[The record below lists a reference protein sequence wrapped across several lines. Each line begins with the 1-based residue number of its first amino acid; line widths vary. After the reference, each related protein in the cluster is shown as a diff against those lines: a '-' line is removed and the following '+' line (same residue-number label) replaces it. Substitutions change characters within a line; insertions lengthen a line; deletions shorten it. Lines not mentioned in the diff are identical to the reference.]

1 MKTQIIGVLGLGIF
15 GQTIATE
22 LSSFGQ
28 DVIALDNN
36 STTIDSLADQ
46 VTKAAVG
53 DITDIDFL
61 RSAGID
67 TCDTVIIATG
77 EHLESSALALLQCK
91 KLGITNIIAKAMNN
105 NYEEVLYGMGANWV
119 ITPERSTAKDLAS
132 NILRYNISN
141 VFHLEDD
148 VALIELKIPKEW
160 AGKSLHTLNLRQNY
174 NVNVIG
180 FRDEQNGK
188 LNTHFGPSKKL
199 PDEGIIL
206 VVADNRTLEKF
217 GYLGYLK

>member
-36 STTIDSLADQ
+36 ATTIDYLADQ

-53 DITDIDFL
+53 DITDIEFL

-67 TCDTVIIATG
+67 TCDSVIIATG

-91 KLGITNIIAKAMNN
+91 KLGIKNIIAKAMRKSFT
-105 NYEEVLYGMGANWV
+105 EWVLTGSSLLNVAQQKNWLQISSA
-119 ITPERSTAKDLAS
+119 ITYQMFF
-132 NILRYNISN
+132 I
-141 VFHLEDD
+141 
-148 VALIELKIPKEW
+148 
-160 AGKSLHTLNLRQNY
+160 
-174 NVNVIG
+174 
-180 FRDEQNGK
+180 
-188 LNTHFGPSKKL
+188 
-199 PDEGIIL
+199 
-206 VVADNRTLEKF
+206 
-217 GYLGYLK
+217 

>member
-67 TCDTVIIATG
+67 TCDTVIIATL
-77 EHLESSALALLQCK
+77 HWRSCNVKNLALQILLL
-91 KLGITNIIAKAMNN
+91 KL
-105 NYEEVLYGMGANWV
+105 
-119 ITPERSTAKDLAS
+119 
-132 NILRYNISN
+132 
-141 VFHLEDD
+141 
-148 VALIELKIPKEW
+148 
-160 AGKSLHTLNLRQNY
+160 
-174 NVNVIG
+174 
-180 FRDEQNGK
+180 
-188 LNTHFGPSKKL
+188 
-199 PDEGIIL
+199 
-206 VVADNRTLEKF
+206 
-217 GYLGYLK
+217 

>member
-105 NYEEVLYGMGANWV
+105 NYEESFTEWGPTGSSLLSVAQQKTWLQTSSV
-119 ITPERSTAKDLAS
+119 ITFQMFF
-132 NILRYNISN
+132 I
-141 VFHLEDD
+141 
-148 VALIELKIPKEW
+148 
-160 AGKSLHTLNLRQNY
+160 
-174 NVNVIG
+174 
-180 FRDEQNGK
+180 
-188 LNTHFGPSKKL
+188 
-199 PDEGIIL
+199 
-206 VVADNRTLEKF
+206 
-217 GYLGYLK
+217 

>member
-22 LSSFGQ
+22 LSTFGQ

-36 STTIDSLADQ
+36 PKTIDSLADQ

-61 RSAGID
+61 RSTGIES
-67 TCDTVIIATG
+67 CDTVIIATG
-77 EHLESSALALLQCK
+77 EHLESSALALLHCK
-91 KLGITNIIAKAMNN
+91 KLGIKRIIAKAKSI
-105 NYEEVLYGMGANWV
+105 NYEEVLYGMGANLV
-119 ITPERSTAKDLAS
+119 ITPERSTAKELAS

-148 VALIELKIPKEW
+148 VALIELNIPLEW
-160 AGKSLHTLNLRQNY
+160 AGKSLHTLNLRKTY

-180 FRDEQNGK
+180 FRNEENGK
-188 LNTHFGPSKKL
+188 LNTHFDPTKQL
-199 PDEGIIL
+199 PNEGVIL

-217 GYLGYLK
+217 DYLGYLK

>member
-22 LSSFGQ
+22 LSVFGQ

-36 STTIDSLADQ
+36 STTIDFLADQ

-91 KLGITNIIAKAMNN
+91 KLGITNIIAK
-105 NYEEVLYGMGANWV
+105 LQ
-119 ITPERSTAKDLAS
+119 ITIMRKSFTEWEPIWSSLLSVAQQKTWLQIYFA
-132 NILRYNISN
+132 ITFQ
-141 VFHLEDD
+141 VFF
-148 VALIELKIPKEW
+148 I
-160 AGKSLHTLNLRQNY
+160 
-174 NVNVIG
+174 
-180 FRDEQNGK
+180 
-188 LNTHFGPSKKL
+188 
-199 PDEGIIL
+199 
-206 VVADNRTLEKF
+206 
-217 GYLGYLK
+217 

>member
-15 GQTIATE
+15 GQTLATE

-36 STTIDSLADQ
+36 STTIDFLADQ
-46 VTKAAVG
+46 VTKAG

-77 EHLESSALALLQCK
+77 EHLESSALALLHCK
-91 KLGITNIIAKAMNN
+91 KLGITNIIAKATNN
-105 NYEEVLYGMGANWV
+105 NYEEVLYGMGANLV

-132 NILRYNISN
+132 NILRCNISRI
-141 VFHLEDD
+141 FHLEDG
-148 VALIELKIPKEW
+148 VALIELKI
-160 AGKSLHTLNLRQNY
+160 
-174 NVNVIG
+174 
-180 FRDEQNGK
+180 
-188 LNTHFGPSKKL
+188 
-199 PDEGIIL
+199 L
-206 VVADNRTLEKF
+206 VVSDNRTLEKF
-217 GYLGYLK
+217 DYLGYLK

>member
-1 MKTQIIGVLGLGIF
+1 
-15 GQTIATE
+15 
-22 LSSFGQ
+22 
-28 DVIALDNN
+28 
-36 STTIDSLADQ
+36 
-46 VTKAAVG
+46 
-53 DITDIDFL
+53 
-61 RSAGID
+61 
-67 TCDTVIIATG
+67 
-77 EHLESSALALLQCK
+77 
-91 KLGITNIIAKAMNN
+91 
-105 NYEEVLYGMGANWV
+105 VLYGMGANWV
-119 ITPERSTAKDLAS
+119 ITPERSTAKELAS

-188 LNTHFGPSKKL
+188 LNTHFDPIKKL

-217 GYLGYLK
+217 DYLGYLK

>member
-15 GQTIATE
+15 GQTLATE

-36 STTIDSLADQ
+36 STTIDFLADQ

-67 TCDTVIIATG
+67 TCDTVVIATG
-77 EHLESSALALLQCK
+77 EHLESSALALLHCK
-91 KLGITNIIAKAMNN
+91 KLGITNIIAKATNN
-105 NYEEVLYGMGANWV
+105 NYEEVLYGMGANLV

-132 NILRYNISN
+132 NILRCNISRI
-141 VFHLEDD
+141 FHLEDD
-148 VALIELKIPKEW
+148 VALI
-160 AGKSLHTLNLRQNY
+160 LRQTY

-180 FRDEQNGK
+180 FRNEENGK
-188 LNTHFGPSKKL
+188 LNTHFDPMNRL
-199 PDEGIIL
+199 PNEGTIL
-206 VVADNRTLEKF
+206 VVSDNRTLEKF
-217 GYLGYLK
+217 DYLGYLK

>member
-36 STTIDSLADQ
+36 ATTIDSLADQ

-53 DITDIDFL
+53 DITDIEFL

-67 TCDTVIIATG
+67 TCDSVIIATG

-91 KLGITNIIAKAMNN
+91 KLGIKNIIAKATNN
-105 NYEEVLYGMGANWV
+105 NYEVLTGSSLPNIAQQKNWLQISSA
-119 ITPERSTAKDLAS
+119 ITYQMFF
-132 NILRYNISN
+132 I
-141 VFHLEDD
+141 
-148 VALIELKIPKEW
+148 
-160 AGKSLHTLNLRQNY
+160 
-174 NVNVIG
+174 
-180 FRDEQNGK
+180 
-188 LNTHFGPSKKL
+188 
-199 PDEGIIL
+199 
-206 VVADNRTLEKF
+206 
-217 GYLGYLK
+217 

>member
-53 DITDIDFL
+53 DITDIEFL

-67 TCDTVIIATG
+67 TCDSVIIATG

-91 KLGITNIIAKAMNN
+91 KLGITNIIAKATNN
-105 NYEEVLYGMGANWV
+105 NLV

-132 NILRYNISN
+132 NILRYNISS

-148 VALIELKIPKEW
+148 VALIELKIPNEW
-160 AGKSLHTLNLRQNY
+160 AGKSLHTLNLRQTY

-180 FRDEQNGK
+180 FRDEENGR
-188 LNTHFGPSKKL
+188 LNTHFDPTNKL
-199 PDEGIIL
+199 PTEGIIL

-217 GYLGYLK
+217 DYLGYLK

>member
-105 NYEEVLYGMGANWV
+105 NYEEVLYGMGPTGSSLLSVAQQKNWLQTSSV
-119 ITPERSTAKDLAS
+119 ITFQMFF
-132 NILRYNISN
+132 I
-141 VFHLEDD
+141 
-148 VALIELKIPKEW
+148 
-160 AGKSLHTLNLRQNY
+160 
-174 NVNVIG
+174 
-180 FRDEQNGK
+180 
-188 LNTHFGPSKKL
+188 
-199 PDEGIIL
+199 
-206 VVADNRTLEKF
+206 
-217 GYLGYLK
+217 

>member
-22 LSSFGQ
+22 LSTFGQ

-36 STTIDSLADQ
+36 PKTIDSLADQ

-61 RSAGID
+61 RSTGIES
-67 TCDTVIIATG
+67 CDTVIIATG
-77 EHLESSALALLQCK
+77 KS
-91 KLGITNIIAKAMNN
+91 I
-105 NYEEVLYGMGANWV
+105 NYEEVLYGMGANLV
-119 ITPERSTAKDLAS
+119 ITPERSTAKELAS

-148 VALIELKIPKEW
+148 VALIELRIPHEW
-160 AGKSLHTLNLRQNY
+160 AGKSLHTLNLRKTY

-180 FRDEQNGK
+180 FRNDENGK
-188 LNTHFGPSKKL
+188 LNTHFDPTKQL
-199 PDEGIIL
+199 PNEGTIL

-217 GYLGYLK
+217 DYLGYLK

>member
-22 LSSFGQ
+22 LSTFGQ

-36 STTIDSLADQ
+36 PKTIDSLADQ

-61 RSAGID
+61 RSTGIES
-67 TCDTVIIATG
+67 CDTVIIATG
-77 EHLESSALALLQCK
+77 EHLESSALALLHCK
-91 KLGITNIIAKAMNN
+91 KLGIKRIIAKAKSI
-105 NYEEVLYGMGANWV
+105 NYEEVLYGMGANLV
-119 ITPERSTAKDLAS
+119 ITPERSTAKELAS

-141 VFHLEDD
+141 VFHLEDE
-148 VALIELKIPKEW
+148 VALIELNIPHEW
-160 AGKSLHTLNLRQNY
+160 AGKSLHTLNLRKTY

-180 FRDEQNGK
+180 FRNEENGK
-188 LNTHFGPSKKL
+188 LNTHFDPTKQL
-199 PDEGIIL
+199 PNEGIIL

-217 GYLGYLK
+217 DYLGYLK

>member
-36 STTIDSLADQ
+36 ATTIDYLADQ

-53 DITDIDFL
+53 DITDIEFL

-67 TCDTVIIATG
+67 TCDSVIIATG

-91 KLGITNIIAKAMNN
+91 KLGIKNIIAK
-105 NYEEVLYGMGANWV
+105 G
-119 ITPERSTAKDLAS
+119 T
-132 NILRYNISN
+132 
-141 VFHLEDD
+141 
-148 VALIELKIPKEW
+148 
-160 AGKSLHTLNLRQNY
+160 Q
-174 NVNVIG
+174 
-180 FRDEQNGK
+180 
-188 LNTHFGPSKKL
+188 
-199 PDEGIIL
+199 
-206 VVADNRTLEKF
+206 
-217 GYLGYLK
+217 LGYL

>member
-36 STTIDSLADQ
+36 ATTIDSLADQ

-77 EHLESSALALLQCK
+77 EHLESSALALLHCK
-91 KLGITNIIAKAMNN
+91 KLGITNIIAKATNN
-105 NYEEVLYGMGANWV
+105 NY
-119 ITPERSTAKDLAS
+119 
-132 NILRYNISN
+132 
-141 VFHLEDD
+141 EDD
-148 VALIELKIPKEW
+148 VALIELKIPNEW
-160 AGKSLHTLNLRQNY
+160 AGKSLHTLNLRQTY

-180 FRDEQNGK
+180 FRNEENGK
-188 LNTHFGPSKKL
+188 LNTHFDPMNRL
-199 PDEGIIL
+199 PNEGTIL
-206 VVADNRTLEKF
+206 VVSDNRTLEKF
-217 GYLGYLK
+217 DYLGYLK

>member
-22 LSSFGQ
+22 LSSFFGQ

-36 STTIDSLADQ
+36 ATTINSLADQ

-67 TCDTVIIATG
+67 TCDQSLCATG

-91 KLGITNIIAKAMNN
+91 KLGIKNIIAKAMNN
-105 NYEEVLYGMGANWV
+105 NYEEVLYG
-119 ITPERSTAKDLAS
+119 
-132 NILRYNISN
+132 
-141 VFHLEDD
+141 
-148 VALIELKIPKEW
+148 
-160 AGKSLHTLNLRQNY
+160 
-174 NVNVIG
+174 
-180 FRDEQNGK
+180 NGC
-188 LNTHFGPSKKL
+188 
-199 PDEGIIL
+199 
-206 VVADNRTLEKF
+206 
-217 GYLGYLK
+217 

>member
-36 STTIDSLADQ
+36 ATTIDYLADQ

-53 DITDIDFL
+53 DITDIEFL

-67 TCDTVIIATG
+67 TCDSVIIATG

-91 KLGITNIIAKAMNN
+91 KLGIKNIIAKAMNN
-105 NYEEVLYGMGANWV
+105 NYEEVLYGWVLTGSSLPNVAQQKNWLQISSA
-119 ITPERSTAKDLAS
+119 ITYQMFF
-132 NILRYNISN
+132 I
-141 VFHLEDD
+141 
-148 VALIELKIPKEW
+148 
-160 AGKSLHTLNLRQNY
+160 
-174 NVNVIG
+174 
-180 FRDEQNGK
+180 
-188 LNTHFGPSKKL
+188 
-199 PDEGIIL
+199 
-206 VVADNRTLEKF
+206 
-217 GYLGYLK
+217 